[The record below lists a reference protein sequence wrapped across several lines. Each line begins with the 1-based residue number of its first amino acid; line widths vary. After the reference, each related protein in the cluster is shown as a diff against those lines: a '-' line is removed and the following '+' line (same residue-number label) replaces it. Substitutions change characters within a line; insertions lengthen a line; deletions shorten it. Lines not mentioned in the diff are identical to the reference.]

1 VRDEVGM
8 LSIFRRGR
16 RGLEPVDTAAV
27 EALPEDAVWIDML
40 EPTPEE
46 VRFATRALGT
56 ELPTREEMREI
67 EASARVYEEG
77 EGLFLTATLV
87 LNADAPS
94 PATTEVT
101 FILVGDRL
109 ATLRYAAPQPFR
121 ALGPRLER
129 HGPGLANGVA
139 AFFWLLDG
147 VVARLADV
155 LERTTADLDGLSSR
169 IFNAARLG
177 KGEERPDMIE
187 AIERIGR
194 AGETA
199 SKARESLHT
208 LERVLLAVGLTDR
221 LPAHAR
227 KEARARAKAL
237 NRDVRSLTEHAGFLS
252 QKVNLTLD
260 ATLGLINIEQNAII
274 KIFSVVAVIFL
285 PPTLVASVYGMNFQV
300 MPELSWRLGYPFAV
314 VLMVLSAIVPF
325 LYFKRRGWL

>member
-1 VRDEVGM
+1 M

-16 RGLEPVDTAAV
+16 RELEPVGPGALDS
-27 EALPEDAVWIDML
+27 LPEDAIWIDMM
-40 EPTPEE
+40 EPSPEE
-46 VRFATRALGT
+46 VGFATKALGT

-77 EGLFLTATLV
+77 EGLFLTATLI

-94 PATTEVT
+94 PGTTEVT

-109 ATLRYAAPQPFR
+109 VTLRFAAPQPFR
-121 ALGPRLER
+121 AIGPRLER

-139 AFFWLLDG
+139 ALFWLLDG

-169 IFNAARLG
+169 IFNAARLD

-199 SKARESLHT
+199 SKVRESLHT
-208 LERVLLAVGLTDR
+208 LQRVLLAVSLTER
-221 LPAHAR
+221 LPGHA
-227 KEARARAKAL
+227 KKDARARAKAL
-237 NRDVRSLTEHAGFLS
+237 NRDVHSLTDHAGFLS
-252 QKVNLTLD
+252 QKINLILD

-300 MPELSWRLGYPFAV
+300 MPELSWRFGYPFAV
-314 VLMVLSAIVPF
+314 LLMILSAIMPF